1 MILAC
6 RPSTTWRWRVWSV
19 QSKVRIL
26 ILNIFIIIGIIL
38 IISVPGCK
46 MGVDG
51 SVPPKENEAA
61 QDALRVTFDQRS
73 NGL

>member
-1 MILAC
+1 M
-6 RPSTTWRWRVWSV
+6 
-19 QSKVRIL
+19 RIL
-26 ILNIFIIIGIIL
+26 LLNIFVIIDITL
-38 IISVPGCK
+38 IISVLGCK